1 MKVKLANIISVVF
14 HPIFIPTLIF
24 AALFGFAPILARP
37 LSDEA
42 LMYILMAIFITT
54 FVIPLCSMGV
64 LRFSDYISSM
74 AMKERKER
82 IIPFLF
88 VSVFYGITT
97 YMFYAKMQLNQV
109 LVLIMLAITIITF
122 LIAIITFFWKI
133 SAHSAAIAG
142 MMGFFIAIMVKF
154 SMVSLLFPVIL
165 SVLLVGIVMSSR
177 LYLNSHSPS
186 EILAGGLLGFA
197 LSFGFVFFLT

>member
-1 MKVKLANIISVVF
+1 MKLKIANIISVVF

-82 IIPFLF
+82 VIPFLF

-109 LVLIMLAITIITF
+109 LVLIMLTITIITF

-133 SAHSAAIAG
+133 SAHSAAVAG

-154 SMVSLLFPVIL
+154 SMESLLFPVIL

-177 LYLNSHSPS
+177 LYLNSHKPS
-186 EILAGGLLGFA
+186 EILGGGILGFA